1 MFYYFVPS
9 HDEGA
14 PMAKYDYVIIG
25 AGSAGCVLAN
35 RLSRDKAARV
45 LVLEAGGSDA
55 SAVFRKPGM
64 LALVYQV
71 PQLKEKADWGYRTTP
86 QKHLDD
92 RRMPWTRGKVIGGC
106 SSVNG
111 MLYVRDVDATYER
124 AVKLGAKSERPPADQ
139 FYGDR
144 MSGVIDRWGNYWG
157 VATHIEDVSPEEMER
172 RIAKMKG

>member
-1 MFYYFVPS
+1 MAVKPIPEGYHSYTPYFVV
-9 HDEGA
+9 EGA
-14 PMAKYDYVIIG
+14 AEFIDFLKGAFEAEELFRMAMPGTNKVGHAEIRIG
-25 AGSAGCVLAN
+25 DSIVMCGDAN
-35 RLSRDKAARV
+35 PEHPAR
-45 LVLEAGGSDA
+45 
-55 SAVFRKPGM
+55 
-64 LALVYQV
+64 
-71 PQLKEKADWGYRTTP
+71 QL
-86 QKHLDD
+86 
-92 RRMPWTRGKVIGGC
+92 
-106 SSVNG
+106 NG